1 MAKKFREL
9 YDKLSPESK
18 RWVEE
23 KVEQE
28 MKQMAIRELREARRI
43 TQTQLANNLGIKQPS
58 IAEME
63 KRTDMYVSTLRALI
77 EGMGGQLDI
86 IAKFPNGD
94 VRIKNF
100 SEI

>member
-28 MKQMAIRELREARRI
+28 MKQIAIRELREARRI